1 MSEMSKDATTEKEVK
16 KAEKL
21 KQREEER
28 AAYEEQLKNPDLSK
42 KERKKIQR
50 KLEELEP
57 FSWKKEIFSWVR
69 IFIVAVII
77 AFLVNNYVIINANVP
92 SGSME
97 TTIMTGDRMVG
108 NRLSYQIGDIQRGEI
123 VIFKFPDDESQ
134 LFVKRVI
141 GLPGDK
147 VVIKEGKIYI
157 NDSETP
163 LEEDYLPEEWKV
175 GNDASNLPD
184 GVNEYNVPE
193 GCYFLMGDNRNIS
206 NDARYWNIK
215 YVKKEKIIAKALCV
229 YWPLSHGK
237 ILQSADYDTES

>member
-1 MSEMSKDATTEKEVK
+1 MSEIKDAATEKEVK
-16 KAEKL
+16 KSEKL
-21 KQREEER
+21 IQMEEER
-28 AAYEEQLKNPDLSK
+28 AKYEEQLKNPDLSK
-42 KERKKIQR
+42 KERKKIKR
-50 KLEELEP
+50 KLEEMKP
-57 FSWKKEIFSWVR
+57 FSWRAEMFSWIR
-69 IFIVAVII
+69 IFLVAVIV

-108 NRLSYQIGDIQRGEI
+108 NRLAYQLGDIQRGEI

-206 NDARYWNIK
+206 NDARYWDNK
-215 YVKKEKIIAKALCV
+215 YVKKEKIVAKALCV
-229 YWPLSHGK
+229 YWPLSHIK
-237 ILQSADYDTES
+237 MLESADYDN